1 MDYTN
6 NLLCSSCCITA
17 THLKRPVKKNIED
30 TIRHIIT
37 TSINYISPSDRILG
51 FYVEGVVTSKN
62 IVSLHIEINPY
73 YLDISNSKNSNQLR
87 KSIIFKTEISMS
99 DLTEELTKEL
109 QWVMDYFGFTIMYIT
124 KSFKHIVIE
133 KSGKGYTLEYT
144 K

>member
-6 NLLCSSCCITA
+6 KLLCASCLITS
-17 THLKRPVKKNIED
+17 TRLKRPVTKNIEE
-30 TIRHIIT
+30 TIKHIVT
-37 TSINYISPSDRILG
+37 TSVNYISPSDRILS
-51 FYVEGVVTSKN
+51 FYIEGVVTSKD
-62 IVSLHIEINPY
+62 IVSLHVEIMPY
-73 YLDISNSKNSNQLR
+73 YLDITNRKNSNRLH
-87 KSIIFKTEISMS
+87 KSIIFKTEMLLS
-99 DLTEELTKEL
+99 DLTEKLTKEL

>member
-6 NLLCSSCCITA
+6 KLSCASCCVTS
-17 THLKRPVKKNIED
+17 THLKRPVTKNIEE
-30 TIRHIIT
+30 TIKHIVT
-37 TSINYISPSDRILG
+37 TSVNYISPSDRILS
-51 FYVEGVVTSKN
+51 FYVEGVVTSKD
-62 IVSLHIEINPY
+62 IVSLHVEIMPY
-73 YLDISNSKNSNQLR
+73 YVDITNTKNSNRLH
-87 KSIIFKTEISMS
+87 KSIIFKTEMLLS
-99 DLTEELTKEL
+99 DLTEKLTKEL